1 MNELRLARRRQLT
14 VADLPDVVQIAQGSG
29 GKLTHQLIETLFV
42 PLFDN
47 PYLKALGDQAILG
60 PSTERMALSTDAFVV
75 KPYVFPGGN
84 IGDLAVNGTV
94 NDLLMGG
101 ATPAYLTASFILEE
115 GLPTKELVVIV
126 EAMATAAKRAG
137 VQIVAGDTK
146 VVERGAADGLYITTA
161 GVGFVPQGIQ
171 WSPTHIRA
179 GDVVIVSGTVGDHGA
194 SVLAHRFGI
203 DFESQIESDT
213 ACLRDVVLAVR
224 DLPGIRCMRDPTR
237 GGLATTVQEL
247 SQASGLNLR
256 IRETAIAIQEDVRG
270 ICEVLGLDALY
281 LACEGRLVAVVAP
294 EETDECLRIM
304 RTVQESKDAAVIG
317 EVTDD
322 IPGFASLETYIGAVR
337 VLDLLSLEQLPRIC

>member
-1 MNELRLARRRQLT
+1 MNSRSIARRRPPALE
-14 VADLPDVVQIAQGSG
+14 DLPDVVQIAQGTG
-29 GKLTHQLIETLFV
+29 GKLTHQLIEALFV
-42 PLFDN
+42 PHFDN
-47 PYLKALGDQAILG
+47 PHLRELGDQAILDPPAG
-60 PSTERMALSTDAFVV
+60 RMALSTDAFVV

-115 GLPTKELVVIV
+115 GLPTGELALIV
-126 EAMATAAKRAG
+126 QSMAAAARKAG
-137 VQIVAGDTK
+137 VKIVAGDTK
-146 VVERGAADGLYITTA
+146 VVERGAADGLYITTS
-161 GVGFVPQGIQ
+161 GVGFVPEGLH
-171 WSPTHIRA
+171 WSPAQIRA
-179 GDVVIVSGTVGDHGA
+179 GDAVIVSGTVGDHGA

-203 DFESQIESDT
+203 DFESQIQSDT
-213 ACLRDVVLAVR
+213 ACLRDVVTAVR

-256 IRETAIAIQEDVRG
+256 IRETAIAVRENVRG
-270 ICEVLGLDALY
+270 ICEALGLDALY
-281 LACEGRLVAVVAP
+281 LANEGKLVAVVAP
-294 EETDECLRIM
+294 EEADECLRIM
-304 RTVQESKDAAVIG
+304 RTVKESEDAAVIG
-317 EVTDD
+317 EVTGE

>member
-1 MNELRLARRRQLT
+1 MEE
-14 VADLPDVVQIAQGSG
+14 LPDVVQIAHGSG

-47 PYLKALGDQAILG
+47 PCLKALGDQAILD

-115 GLPTKELVVIV
+115 GLPTKELAFVA
-126 EAMATAAKRAG
+126 ESMAIAAKKAG

-146 VVERGAADGLYITTA
+146 VVERGAADGLYITTT
-161 GVGFVPQGIQ
+161 GVGFVPKGLQ
-171 WSPTHIRA
+171 WSPAHIRA
-179 GDVVIVSGTVGDHGA
+179 GDVVIVSGTIGDHGA

-203 DFESQIESDT
+203 DFESQIQSDT
-213 ACLRDVVLAVR
+213 ACLREVVMAVR

-247 SQASGLNLR
+247 SHTSGLNLR
-256 IRETAIAIQEDVRG
+256 IRETSIVLQEDVRG

-281 LACEGRLVAVVAP
+281 LANEGKLVAVVAP
-294 EETDECLRIM
+294 EEADECLRIM
-304 RTVQESKDAAVIG
+304 RTVKESKDAAVIG

-337 VLDLLSLEQLPRIC
+337 VLDLLSLDQLPRIC

>member
-1 MNELRLARRRQLT
+1 MNRQRLARSRPLSIE
-14 VADLPDVVQIAQGSG
+14 DLPDVVQIAQGSG
-29 GKLTHQLIETLFV
+29 GKLTHQLIEALFV

-47 PYLKALGDQAILG
+47 PYLKALGDQAVLD
-60 PSTERMALSTDAFVV
+60 PSTERVALSIDAFVV

-101 ATPAYLTASFILEE
+101 ATPVYLTASFILEE
-115 GLPTKELVVIV
+115 GLPTKELAAIV
-126 EAMATAAKRAG
+126 EAMAVAAKEAG

-161 GVGFVPQGIQ
+161 GVGFVPKGLH
-171 WSPTHIRA
+171 WSPANIRA
-179 GDVVIVSGTVGDHGA
+179 GDAVIVSGTVGDHGA

-203 DFESQIESDT
+203 DFESQIQSDT
-213 ACLRDVVLAVR
+213 ASLRDAVMAVR

-247 SQASGLNLR
+247 SQASSLNLR
-256 IRETAIAIQEDVRG
+256 VRETAIAVSEDVRG
-270 ICEVLGLDALY
+270 ICEVLGLDPLY

-294 EETDECLRIM
+294 EDADECLRIM
-304 RTVQESKDAAVIG
+304 RTVQESKGAAVIG